1 MALSVKVRL
10 TAFTSRPSWVDSLA
24 MLFSPLTRRLMLA
37 FSYVKARFSFSLFER
52 SLLEEGPDE
61 LRGVEW
67 LEVFHLFSDTDIPYG
82 NAQLL
87 LNANDYAS
95 LRGAIEFG
103 EYDAADFRCFLE
115 NAGLLKTVLPGR
127 SI

>member
-1 MALSVKVRL
+1 
-10 TAFTSRPSWVDSLA
+10 
-24 MLFSPLTRRLMLA
+24 MLA

-61 LRGVEW
+61 LSGVEW

-87 LNANDYAS
+87 LNAYDHAP
-95 LRGAIEFG
+95 LRRAIEFG
-103 EYDAADFRCFLE
+103 QYDAADIRRFFE
-115 NAGLLKTVLPGR
+115 NPGLLEPVLPGR

>member
-1 MALSVKVRL
+1 MKNKDTCVHNLRLDFHMTQRTLAPVRFSDGL
-10 TAFTSRPSWVDSLA
+10 TG
-24 MLFSPLTRRLMLA
+24 
-37 FSYVKARFSFSLFER
+37 ARFSFSLFER

-87 LNANDYAS
+87 LNAYDHAP
-95 LRGAIEFG
+95 LRRAIEFG
-103 EYDAADFRCFLE
+103 QYDAADIRRFFE
-115 NAGLLKTVLPGR
+115 NPGLLEPVLPGR
-127 SI
+127 SIQH